1 MVVAELKLEALLLF
15 ARAAL
20 SRILPRASSSTSP
33 PCFSPACQQL
43 YSLISSRL
51 KVFFFLDMLQYPCV
65 LKGNTLGFLSQFIMK
80 VPLLSSL
87 AFGGPAVAAM
97 HRSKR
102 RGGRKDVHRMQI
114 PQNNRN
120 FSLRKLSFDSEE
132 V

>member
-20 SRILPRASSSTSP
+20 SRILPPCLLIYLTSVLL
-33 PCFSPACQQL
+33 PCMPTTLQSDQFTSQG
-43 YSLISSRL
+43 
-51 KVFFFLDMLQYPCV
+51 FFFLDMLQYPCV